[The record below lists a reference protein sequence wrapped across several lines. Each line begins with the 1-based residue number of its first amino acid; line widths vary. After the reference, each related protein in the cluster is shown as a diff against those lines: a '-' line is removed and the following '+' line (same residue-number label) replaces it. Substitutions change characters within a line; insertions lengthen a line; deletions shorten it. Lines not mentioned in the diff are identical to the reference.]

1 MAAEIV
7 KMHRDCCC
15 VFVYFLFWW
24 RDRVVMLQSCDED
37 TGYIFPCFGDPD
49 EEVPAASGM
58 APGAKLAFFD
68 MCDVCECFIL

>member
-1 MAAEIV
+1 
-7 KMHRDCCC
+7 
-15 VFVYFLFWW
+15 
-24 RDRVVMLQSCDED
+24 MLQSCDED